1 MQLQGRATTHTCLP
15 RGEQGPSKHHHKHR
29 NTSRPVVACAAS
41 TGSENKQH
49 GWHWPF
55 SKQTADDAETE
66 IVYVTDTAEAD
77 EVIEE
82 PEDIDIINH
91 RQQEQEQA
99 HDNLDESAAAQA
111 AAGEAA
117 LDADTL
123 ERSAQL
129 AAKNQELQV

>member
-29 NTSRPVVACAAS
+29 NISRPVVACAAS
-41 TGSENKQH
+41 TGSESKQH

-82 PEDIDIINH
+82 PEDIDTIKY
-91 RQQEQEQA
+91 RQQEQA
-99 HDNLDESAAAQA
+99 HDNLYDSAAAQA
-111 AAGEAA
+111 AAREAA

-129 AAKNQELQV
+129 AAKDQELQV